1 MTEIFPVEW
10 PFDQPPNC
18 VAITTTQVLKEGRD
32 ITHVYHD
39 EDDHGWQ
46 FHYPGEK
53 SDTDAMVVAMKT
65 VVEFDLRW
73 TPKIGQE
80 GSLSPNPTEN
90 DPHVQETT
98 SA

>member
-65 VVEFDLRW
+65 VVEFDPTVMEVADLPVGWVAVRERRGAPW
-73 TPKIGQE
+73 TKE
-80 GSLSPNPTEN
+80 KTK
-90 DPHVQETT
+90 
-98 SA
+98 